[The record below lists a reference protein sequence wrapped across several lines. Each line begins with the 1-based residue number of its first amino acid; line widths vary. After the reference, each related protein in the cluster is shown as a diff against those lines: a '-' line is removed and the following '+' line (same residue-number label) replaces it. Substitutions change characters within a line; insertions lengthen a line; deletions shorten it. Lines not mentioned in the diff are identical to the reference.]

1 MHSEHL
7 HQTVCP
13 VTGLEMLECPEWT
26 DIKICD
32 DYTLTIRLI
41 DNRIVWLIP
50 SGNMSN
56 VNIDM
61 IFEYRNRIIK
71 EYIGDRPYIEIR
83 SYKHLYGLPAYDT
96 RTKQTDNWLNSPGN
110 FSGLIIHDVSFF
122 ISLIFQTGKRFVST
136 KVKMTICRNY
146 EDAIRHAV
154 AILNN
159 VNQESTEKK
168 TLTDEISFDQIIFDP
183 LWFTGQTK
191 PFFQCKQGLITGRL
205 YYLALQ
211 GKITK
216 EKIEIILK
224 QTDLLF
230 RSGYL
235 SNSSIHALLN
245 LSKFRIHNPLICTS
259 FFKTIEVIMSRNYC
273 DLKTIFLIKPPLT
286 VKLYLKLYAL
296 LKNFRIVFCKDEKSA
311 INLINSNSFRD
322 SWATE
327 RFIPISQSE
336 INKLIETIGSLFWD
350 TSIKVSVPADSP
362 LRGIY
367 QAIDLI
373 RGDLLKSLIL
383 QEREHN
389 ARLNR
394 EHELERALAEAE
406 QVKKDLITQT
416 EKANE
421 LAKKAEQAS
430 IAKSQFL
437 ANMSHEI
444 RTPMNGIIGMSGILL
459 DTVLSDDQRMYTD
472 AIKHSADNLLQIIN
486 DILDFSKIEADKLV
500 IEETEFNPKTLL
512 NDTTLSSVLIMKEKG
527 LTFSVSISEYLPE
540 NCIGDPIRI
549 WQILNNLLNNAS
561 KFTEH
566 GTVTLSA
573 ECTMQTETTCKIK
586 FTITDSGIGIS
597 NKIHDQLFN
606 SFTQADPSTTRRYGG
621 TGLGLAISKK
631 LVELMNGEIGFTSK
645 ENEGST
651 FWFTVPLKKY
661 KKDMVKQAASENAIS
676 DIPAAL
682 KKDYHMLLVEDNYT
696 NRQLAI
702 LQLKKLGY
710 SADIA
715 IDGENA
721 LDMMKNRKYDLILMD
736 CQMPV
741 LDGYEATMILRK
753 GNTPNTTTPV
763 IALTAN
769 AMSGDMDKCLNYGM
783 NDYLAKPFSLEN
795 LNFKIIKW
803 LSASKTNNVTT
814 ASVQV
819 PDELT
824 RHELKVFDLDSLRQ
838 RLDDNMMLINQI
850 VHIFTK
856 DIPGKIDQ
864 LKNSLTKQDYS
875 EAAFYSHTIKG
886 SGLNIGATR
895 MSHVADKINKKIRS
909 GATDNLETLAQTLET
924 EFSNFVK
931 EIGRLN
937 INS

>member
-1 MHSEHL
+1 
-7 HQTVCP
+7 
-13 VTGLEMLECPEWT
+13 MLECSEWT
-26 DIKICD
+26 DIKISN
-32 DYTLTIRLI
+32 DYKLTIKLI
-41 DNRIVWLIP
+41 DHRIIWLLP

-56 VNIDM
+56 VNIDI
-61 IFEYRNRIIK
+61 IFKYRNRIIE

-83 SYKHLYGLPAYDT
+83 SYKQLYGLPAYDT
-96 RTKQTDNWLNSPGN
+96 RKRQTDNWLNSPGN

-146 EDAIRHAV
+146 EDAIKHAL
-154 AILNN
+154 AMLNDA
-159 VNQESTEKK
+159 NQESTEKK
-168 TLTDEISFDQIIFDP
+168 TLTDEISFDQVIFDP
-183 LWFTGQTK
+183 LWFTRQTK
-191 PFFQCKQGLITGRL
+191 PFFQCKQGLITSRL

-216 EKIEIILK
+216 EKIEFILK

-230 RSGYL
+230 KSGYL

-245 LSKFRIHNPLICTS
+245 LTNFRIHNPLICIN
-259 FFKTIEVIMSRNYC
+259 FFKAIEAIMSRYYC
-273 DLKTIFLIKPPLT
+273 DLHTIFLIKPPLF
-286 VKLYLKLYAL
+286 VKLYLKFYAL
-296 LKNFRIVFCKDEKSA
+296 IKNVRIVFCKDEKTA

-322 SWATE
+322 SRATE
-327 RFIPISQSE
+327 RFIPIRQSE

-350 TSIKVSVPADSP
+350 TSIKVSAPVDSP

-459 DTVLSDDQRMYTD
+459 DTVLNDEQRMYTG
-472 AIKHSADNLLQIIN
+472 AIKHCADNLLLIIN

-500 IEETEFNPKTLL
+500 IEETEFNPKSLL
-512 NDTTLSSVLIMKEKG
+512 DETTLSSVFLMKENQ
-527 LTFSVSISEYLPE
+527 LSFSSFISESLPE
-540 NCIGDPIRI
+540 NCVGDPIRI

-561 KFTEH
+561 KFTDH

-573 ECTMQTETTCKIK
+573 ECLMQTETKCVLK
-586 FTITDSGIGIS
+586 FTITDTGIGIPIKTQ
-597 NKIHDQLFN
+597 NQLFD

-661 KKDMVKQAASENAIS
+661 KKDMVKRSASETVIS
-676 DIPAAL
+676 DIPADQ
-682 KKDYHMLLVEDNYT
+682 KKDYHILLVEDNYT

-702 LQLKKLGY
+702 LQLQKLGY
-710 SADIA
+710 SPDIA
-715 IDGENA
+715 IDGKKA
-721 LDMMKNRKYDLILMD
+721 LDIMKDIKYDLILMD

-741 LDGYEATMILRK
+741 LDGYEATRILRK

-769 AMSGDMDKCLNYGM
+769 AMSGDMDKCLNHGM
-783 NDYLAKPFSLEN
+783 NDYLAKPFSLESLN
-795 LNFKIIKW
+795 LKIIKW
-803 LSASKTNNVTT
+803 LTASKTDNEKTP
-814 ASVQV
+814 SDQV

-824 RHELKVFDLDSLRQ
+824 NHELKVFDLDSLSQ
-838 RLDDNMMLINQI
+838 RLDGNNVLINQI
-850 VHIFTK
+850 VQIFTT
-856 DIPGKIDQ
+856 DIPDKIDQ
-864 LKNSLTKQDYS
+864 LKNSLIKQDYS

-886 SGLNIGATR
+886 SGLNIGAAR
-895 MSHVADKINKKIRS
+895 MSHVADKIDKKLRS
-909 GATDNLETLAQTLET
+909 GVTDNLETLTQSLET
-924 EFSNFVK
+924 EFNNFVK

-937 INS
+937 INC